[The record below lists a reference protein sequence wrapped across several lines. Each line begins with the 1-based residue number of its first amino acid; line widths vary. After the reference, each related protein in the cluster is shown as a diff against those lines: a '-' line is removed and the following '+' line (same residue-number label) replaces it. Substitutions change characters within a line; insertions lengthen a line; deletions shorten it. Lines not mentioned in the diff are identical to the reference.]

1 MTHDMTAVM
10 AKTRRESIRW
20 FLLVA
25 LNVAR
30 PVGAKVPML
39 RSVIQASYEDATE
52 KEIERELD
60 YLADRDLVLIERP
73 PQGAWHCELKRYG
86 VDVVEYTV
94 ECEPGIARPKQG

>member
-1 MTHDMTAVM
+1 MSHDMNAIM
-10 AKTRRESIRW
+10 AKARRESIRW
-20 FLLVA
+20 FLLVS

-39 RSVIQASYEDATE
+39 LSVIQATYADATE

-73 PQGAWHCELKRYG
+73 PQGSWHCELKRYG

-94 ECEPGIARPKQG
+94 DCEPGIARPRAG